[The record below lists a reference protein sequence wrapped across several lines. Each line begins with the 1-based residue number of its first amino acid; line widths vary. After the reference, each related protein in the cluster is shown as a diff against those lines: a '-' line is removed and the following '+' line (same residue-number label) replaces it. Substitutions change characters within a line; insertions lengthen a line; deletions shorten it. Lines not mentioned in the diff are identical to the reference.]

1 MKYNIELNEDMS
13 QLTKILAKENDMT
26 PSELVVSLL
35 LEYAK
40 KVIQ

>member
-13 QLTKILAKENDMT
+13 KLTQILAKENDMA
-26 PSELVVSLL
+26 PNELVISLL